1 MVLKRVIGE
10 SLGVEFLKG
19 VKLTNIPII
28 QKTVDNL
35 THIIISTLNFR
46 DQDNIITDREA
57 YPARLLV
64 QQEELREILELIL

>member
-28 QKTVDNL
+28 QKAVDNL